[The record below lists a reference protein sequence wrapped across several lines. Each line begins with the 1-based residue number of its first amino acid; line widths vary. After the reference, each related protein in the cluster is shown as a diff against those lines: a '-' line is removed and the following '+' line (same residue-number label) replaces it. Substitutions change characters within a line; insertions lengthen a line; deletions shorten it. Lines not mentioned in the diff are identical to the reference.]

1 MRYIFQLLPKEPLCS
16 QLQELRHHLTSLIGP
31 NKALDYPLPHATL
44 LHSIADNSINAIQA
58 CDQLIAVLPAIKESS
73 TISLP
78 AKLLN
83 RADNHVTISLSDD
96 SELAQIRDV
105 LLDEVN
111 ILEQQGQLS
120 SSPVAETW
128 PHITLVQDVTP
139 ENQALAREY
148 ITQNIDWIPDTIE
161 FDQVA
166 LLARDVTLNQPYKIV
181 ARAALR
187 QLVEQE

>member
-1 MRYIFQLLPKEPLCS
+1 MFEAPVFKR
-16 QLQELRHHLTSLIGP
+16 
-31 NKALDYPLPHATL
+31 AL
-44 LHSIADNSINAIQA
+44 
-58 CDQLIAVLPAIKESS
+58 
-73 TISLP
+73 
-78 AKLLN
+78 
-83 RADNHVTISLSDD
+83 
-96 SELAQIRDV
+96 
-105 LLDEVN
+105 
-111 ILEQQGQLS
+111 GQLS

-128 PHITLVQDVTP
+128 PHITLAQDVTP